1 MTARLACA
9 AAVVLSAAASA
20 SGLTGIDAQMQQ
32 LVDAAD
38 AARKQ
43 IADKAAAKS
52 GETPILSFF
61 GLGDMTTEQISA
73 YMLSAMERVNR
84 DLEAA
89 RSKLRATKAKEEQD
103 AAIKQAE
110 SLSLELAAIA
120 QKNADFEEKLWEG
133 INKAREEENQRLQE
147 EYMRNLEE
155 RKKAELDAIGEYARA
170 LSGAIT
176 QANQQ
181 QQSFINGQ
189 LDGIAQTVTKIQQL
203 VQIKLGK

>member
-1 MTARLACA
+1 
-9 AAVVLSAAASA
+9 
-20 SGLTGIDAQMQQ
+20 MQQ